1 VARRTRLQL
10 PGAAYHVTSRG
21 VRKQAIFRDDGDRST
36 FLNLLW
42 TVAVRHEWTCLGFCL
57 MTTHYHLLVR
67 TPNADLAAGM
77 QRLNSNFAQEFNRKH
92 GETGHVFERRYHSV
106 PIERDGH
113 LVELYRYIA
122 MNPVRAG
129 LCNRPEDWKW
139 SSYRAVV
146 GLASPPDFLAADW
159 ALPYFGRHRTR
170 ARERLR
176 AFVED
181 AETDVTLLSRGL
193 TPYGQTPQGQ
203 AALSRYSN
211 GKRLSRKASSE
222 P

>member
-1 VARRTRLQL
+1 VLEVARPPRVQL
-10 PGAAYHVTSRG
+10 PGAAFHVTSRG
-21 VRKQAIFRDDGDRST
+21 VRKQAIFRDDADRSA
-36 FLNLLW
+36 FLNVLW
-42 TVAVRHEWTCLGFCL
+42 TVTVRHEWSCLAFCL
-57 MTTHYHLLVR
+57 MTTHYHLLIR

-92 GETGHVFERRYHSV
+92 GETGHVFEARYHSV

-129 LCNRPEDWKW
+129 LCSRPEAWKW

-146 GLASPPDFLAADW
+146 GLTSPPDFLAVDW
-159 ALPYFGRHRTR
+159 ALPYFGGDRAR

-181 AETDVTLLSRGL
+181 AKPTSRFV
-193 TPYGQTPQGQ
+193 YGV
-203 AALSRYSN
+203 
-211 GKRLSRKASSE
+211 
-222 P
+222 